1 MPERVKRKRVDPH
14 KAAKVS
20 EAAEGRFRSLLE
32 AAPDA
37 IVVVDEAGKIV
48 LINTQTE
55 RLFGY
60 QREEVLGRD
69 VEMLLPERFQ
79 ERHRRHRID
88 FFAEPRVRPMGT
100 NLELFGLRKAGTEF
114 PVEVSLSPIETKG
127 GVLVTSAI
135 RDISERKVTEE
146 TQLRLA
152 AIVESS
158 EDAII
163 SKSLDATI
171 TSWNAGAQRI
181 FGYTQEEAVGRP
193 ITILIPPDLWDEENR
208 ILEKL
213 RAGERIEHYETIRVT
228 KTGQKVDVSLSI
240 SPIRDSTGRIVGF
253 SKIARDITER
263 KRAQELVRAS
273 EERFRLAAQAGKMY
287 SFEWDVTT
295 GAVARSPEHVKI
307 LGVAEPLRLTH
318 QQFVDK
324 IHPDDRRRFTAT
336 IAGLSPENPI
346 GSITSNTC
354 KSRAECRYLPGAD
367 FRRWFSLAKE

>member
-79 ERHRRHRID
+79 ERHRRHRIN

-171 TSWNAGAQRI
+171 TSWNAAAQRI

-193 ITILIPPDLWDEENR
+193 ITILISTDLWDEENR

-228 KTGQKVDVSLSI
+228 KAGQKVDVSLSI
-240 SPIRDSTGRIVGF
+240 SPIRDSTRRIVGF

-307 LGVAEPLRLTH
+307 LGVAEPLHFTH
-318 QQFVDK
+318 PAVLEQNPSRRPPK
-324 IHPDDRRRFTAT
+324 IYCHNWRTHPGKPDW
-336 IAGLSPENPI
+336 
-346 GSITSNTC
+346 
-354 KSRAECRYLPGAD
+354 CRYLPGAD
-367 FRRWFSLAKE
+367 FRWWFSLAEE